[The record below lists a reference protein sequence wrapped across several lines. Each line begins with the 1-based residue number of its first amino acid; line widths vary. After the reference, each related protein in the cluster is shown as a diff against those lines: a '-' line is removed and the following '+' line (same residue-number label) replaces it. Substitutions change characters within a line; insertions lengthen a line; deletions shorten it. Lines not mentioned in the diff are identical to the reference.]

1 MLNARFYNTESLR
14 VYNTIRMLQLRA
26 KLHGSNC
33 RPIMS
38 LVIVGQQCPL
48 VLSGVP
54 TSHASSV
61 TIIELAN
68 DVITSILSIMF
79 TFADVG
85 YAHLAA

>member
-1 MLNARFYNTESLR
+1 
-14 VYNTIRMLQLRA
+14 
-26 KLHGSNC
+26 
-33 RPIMS
+33 MS
-38 LVIVGQQCPL
+38 LVIVGRQCPV

-61 TIIELAN
+61 TVIELAN
-68 DVITSILSIMF
+68 DVIMSILSIMF